1 MRSGTIRIIWQ
12 VTYEILS
19 YARKFG
25 MQAWEFV
32 ISYHPLFACLSLLFS
47 RWQVR
52 RANKLTVGTDGAS
65 GRQQIGGTMRPQNA
79 RMPLNGC
86 NSELTTRWLASA
98 CCRCRSCDRLA
109 SQLARKREG
118 EGCTRPAKGGKLIS
132 TALAHE
138 VVHTEKKR
146 QRYLEYPAPEKLAE
160 ENRQASSTNCRQFRE
175 SIQ

>member
-1 MRSGTIRIIWQ
+1 MSEDID
-12 VTYEILS
+12 
-19 YARKFG
+19 
-25 MQAWEFV
+25 MQAWELV
-32 ISYHPLFACLSLLFS
+32 ISYHPLLACPFPPLS

-52 RANKLTVGTDGAS
+52 RANKLTVGSDGAS
-65 GRQQIGGTMRPQNA
+65 GRQQIGGTKRPQNA

-98 CCRCRSCDRLA
+98 CRHYRSCDRLA

-118 EGCTRPAKGGKLIS
+118 EGCARPAKGGKLIS

-146 QRYLEYPAPEKLAE
+146 QRYLEYPAHEKLAKE
-160 ENRQASSTNCRQFRE
+160 DRHASSTNCRQFRE
-175 SIQ
+175 SV

>member
-1 MRSGTIRIIWQ
+1 MSKSIGT
-12 VTYEILS
+12 
-19 YARKFG
+19 
-25 MQAWEFV
+25 QAWEELV
-32 ISYHPLFACLSLLFS
+32 ISYHPLLSPPLS
-47 RWQVR
+47 RWQVL
-52 RANKLTVGTDGAS
+52 RANKLAVGTGGAS
-65 GRQQIGGTMRPQNA
+65 GRQQIGGTKRPQNA

-98 CCRCRSCDRLA
+98 CRCSCRRGCDRLA

-146 QRYLEYPAPEKLAE
+146 QRYLEYPAREKQRGIGMRVLRTA
-160 ENRQASSTNCRQFRE
+160 RQFRE
-175 SIQ
+175 SNRP